1 VPFQKY
7 AQPQPHRSSLPTRPA
22 TKSKNKTGDKPQSEN
37 TKQRKKQSLMR
48 LTHYIMTPSRRA
60 AYVLGLNMQ
69 PGMECDVTETRKK
82 KQTKT

>member
-1 VPFQKY
+1 MPNPNPIVHHCPLALQPKEKTKRATNHKQKT
-7 AQPQPHRSSLPTRPA
+7 P
-22 TKSKNKTGDKPQSEN
+22 NKE
-37 TKQRKKQSLMR
+37 RKKQSLMR

-82 KQTKT
+82 KRTKM